1 MKHRIMM
8 HFIVET
14 RDDRDAA
21 EIAKKLS
28 GLLKTSLVR
37 LAIQGEGIKLADGD
51 GKPIVYAPQREP

>member
-14 RDDRDAA
+14 RDDRDTA